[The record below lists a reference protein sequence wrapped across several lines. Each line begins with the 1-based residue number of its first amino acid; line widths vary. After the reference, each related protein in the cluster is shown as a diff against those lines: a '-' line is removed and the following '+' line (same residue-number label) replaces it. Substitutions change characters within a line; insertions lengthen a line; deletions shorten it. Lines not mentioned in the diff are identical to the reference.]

1 MTEWQNRE
9 LASAQDLAK
18 RGSEALRKGQAD
30 AAQQIF
36 GEVEALLDMS
46 TDAVRTEEEQQGTLR
61 LRAQLYNEL
70 GVLHQR
76 KNDVDTSREYHQRSI
91 EICNALRESGIEF
104 RANSA
109 ATHLNLSSVLAAA
122 DELEEARDL
131 GQKAVALIEELRGE
145 GDTNIDSLALGA
157 YQNMSLLYARLA
169 DFDAS
174 TQEME
179 KSLTLVNEL
188 VEGGEK
194 RGLPQAAQTAQRL
207 SVMQFEAGE
216 HELALEWGKK
226 AEELSE
232 AAYEALGK
240 DVLSIYVVSQIN
252 LISYNE
258 KLEFFA
264 DAEDALWK
272 GLEVSSNHVDIL
284 RRGVAF
290 YDAIRKQADERLEE
304 GNLPREEVEEGRG
317 DLLEIIEEMGGL
329 PEPEPAPESAPAAP

>member
-9 LASAQDLAK
+9 LASAQELAK
-18 RGSEALRKGQAD
+18 RGSELLRQNNFENAEHL
-30 AAQQIF
+30 F
-36 GEVEALLDMS
+36 NEVDALLDMS
-46 TDAVRTEEEQQGTLR
+46 PDSARTPQQQEATLR

-76 KNDVDTSREYHQRSI
+76 KNDVATSRDYHRRSI
-91 EICNALRESGIEF
+91 DICNALREAGVEF

-122 DELEEARDL
+122 DELDEAREL
-131 GQKAVALIEELRGE
+131 GQTAVALIEELRAE
-145 GDTNIDSLALGA
+145 DNKEIDSLALGA

-169 DFDAS
+169 DFDAAAE
-174 TQEME
+174 QME
-179 KSLTLVNEL
+179 ASLKIVDEL
-188 VEGGEK
+188 VEAGEK
-194 RGLPQAAQTAQRL
+194 RALPQAAQTAQRL

-216 HELALEWGKK
+216 HQRALTWGKK
-226 AEELSE
+226 AETLAE

-252 LISYNE
+252 LISYNQQ
-258 KLEFFA
+258 LGYFA

-284 RRGVAF
+284 RRGLAF
-290 YDAIRKQADERLEE
+290 YDDIRKQADGRLEE
-304 GNLPREEVEEGRG
+304 GNLPREEVEDGRN
-317 DLLEIIEEMGGL
+317 DLLAIIEKIGGL
-329 PEPEPAPESAPAAP
+329 PEPSAPA

>member
-9 LASAQDLAK
+9 LASAQELAK
-18 RGSEALRKGQAD
+18 RGSELLRQNNFD
-30 AAQQIF
+30 AAEHIF
-36 GEVEALLDMS
+36 NEVDALLDMS
-46 TDAVRTEEEQQGTLR
+46 PDTTRTQQEQEGTLR

-76 KNDVDTSREYHQRSI
+76 KNDVATSRDYHRRSI
-91 EICNALRESGIEF
+91 DICNALREAGVEF

-122 DELEEARDL
+122 NELDEAREL
-131 GQKAVALIEELRGE
+131 GQTAVALIEELRAE
-145 GDTNIDSLALGA
+145 GNKEIDSLALGA

-169 DFDAS
+169 DFDAAAE
-174 TQEME
+174 QMAE
-179 KSLTLVNEL
+179 SLKIVNEL

-194 RGLPQAAQTAQRL
+194 RVLPQAAQTAQRL

-216 HELALEWGKK
+216 HERALEWGQK
-226 AEELSE
+226 AETLAE
-232 AAYEALGK
+232 AAYEGLGK

-252 LISYNE
+252 LISYNQR
-258 KLEFFA
+258 LGYFA

-284 RRGVAF
+284 RRGLAF
-290 YDAIRKQADERLEE
+290 YDDIRKQADGRLEE
-304 GNLPREEVEEGRG
+304 GNLPREEVEDGRN
-317 DLLEIIEEMGGL
+317 DLLAIIEKIGGL
-329 PEPEPAPESAPAAP
+329 PEPDATSAPV